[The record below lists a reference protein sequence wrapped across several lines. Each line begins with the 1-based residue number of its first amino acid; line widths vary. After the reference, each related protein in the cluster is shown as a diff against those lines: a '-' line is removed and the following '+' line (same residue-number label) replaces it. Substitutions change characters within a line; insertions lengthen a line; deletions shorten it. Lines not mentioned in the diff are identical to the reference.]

1 MGEII
6 DEVWPCR
13 CWFCRLFTR
22 RVLNYFARGGAVSLC
37 EGGGGE
43 VVVASSEADLAKELR
58 SLRDGLEE
66 LKRAVAEIKAVVADL
81 TGPYSLYKPPEQ
93 PVQQTAQLQ
102 QAPASGGEGTK
113 SISQPVSGGGGE
125 VKPSTLSEAPGV
137 TGLGEITGALSEI
150 SGVLREE
157 RARVAS
163 YSLKRV
169 IGLIRT
175 IHELRRLY
183 PRSSVESIVTV
194 LEKLGVVSDKEL
206 ELLKASMDLVE
217 EGLKQGVSTEE
228 SALMM
233 YLLLKNLGVRDE
245 ELEDEAMRVVLQA
258 LMVRKVKAG
267 ETSTEGGSDKWASQQ
282 Q

>member
-1 MGEII
+1 VGEII

-22 RVLNYFARGGAVSLC
+22 RVLNYFARGDAVSLC
-37 EGGGGE
+37 KGGGGE

-93 PVQQTAQLQ
+93 PVQQPAQLQ
-102 QAPASGGEGTK
+102 QAPATGGEGAK
-113 SISQPVSGGGGE
+113 PISQPVSGGGGE
-125 VKPSTLSEAPGV
+125 VKPSTLSEAPGA
-137 TGLGEITGALSEI
+137 TGGTTRLDEFTGALGEI

-183 PRSSVESIVTV
+183 PRSSVESIVTI

-206 ELLKASMDLVE
+206 ELLKASIDLVE

-245 ELEDEAMRVVLQA
+245 ELEDEAMRVVFQA

-267 ETSTEGGSDKWASQQ
+267 
-282 Q
+282 